1 MQISSSSSVSST
13 SSAGSGGGDASRIAA
28 LQKQLKEATNELKQV
43 ATDST
48 LDTKA
53 KEQKQKLL
61 QAQIQAIQ
69 QQIASIQQAA
79 AQEAQKK
86 AQAKADATGTEKP
99 ATARKPA
106 DSPLGNNLDVF
117 A

>member
-13 SSAGSGGGDASRIAA
+13 SPSGSGGGDASRIAA

-86 AQAKADATGTEKP
+86 AQAKADAADVEKP
-99 ATARKPA
+99 VAPRKPA
-106 DSPLGNNLDVF
+106 ESRLGNNLDVF